1 MESLTPCFP
10 SVLSLPLRRFLPLG
24 WEGMTFEKA
33 SEFGDSGKPQLK
45 VKTSCKGKG
54 EGRGKKEGKVGAEV

>member
-1 MESLTPCFP
+1 M
-10 SVLSLPLRRFLPLG
+10 G

-33 SEFGDSGKPQLK
+33 SELGDSGKPQLK